1 MIDLLLSNNRIAVFL
16 EQKKKINQITANT
29 LRAFQLLEA
38 VISLE
43 AGQMSS
49 YILAKRFCQH
59 QIENYFGR

>member
-16 EQKKKINQITANT
+16 EQKKKKNQITANT
-29 LRAFQLLEA
+29 LKAFQLLEA

-49 YILAKRFCQH
+49 YILAERFCQH